1 MRASRL
7 PVQEIRRWAAGEER
21 REGRGQT
28 RSEGWNKEA
37 GGRDDMAKMED
48 GQQWGI
54 PQQERGRRE
63 KVGWGEVR
71 LGLENLGT

>member
-7 PVQEIRRWAAGEER
+7 PVQEIRRWAAGEVR

-48 GQQWGI
+48 GQQWGY
-54 PQQERGRRE
+54 PTAGKRQKRE
-63 KVGWGEVR
+63 GR
-71 LGLENLGT
+71 LGRGEAGA